1 MKKLRITVEGKAYD
15 VTVEVIE
22 DSVPSGQVAPMA
34 RPVTSALT
42 APVSST
48 SQSAQPTPAGEGVIA
63 SPLSGKVV
71 AVAATPGKRVAKGEE
86 LVTIEAMKM
95 NTFVYAPSDG
105 IVEEVLVAAGDA
117 VEEGRAL
124 LKMKAG

>member
-22 DSVPSGQVAPMA
+22 DSVAGGQVAPIA
-34 RPVTSALT
+34 RPVTSAST

-48 SQSAQPTPAGEGVIA
+48 SQPAQPAPAGEGVIV

-71 AVAATPGKRVAKGEE
+71 AVAATPGKRVVKGEE

-124 LKMKAG
+124 LKIKAG